1 MQQVQKQEQLSVED
15 HETAQIM
22 MMKDQIEYNQKTI
35 DDIEKVT
42 KMQNELAKEIYSK
55 ADSHDDKLEYIN
67 KNLKNS
73 KGYVKKAL
81 KEVKITE
88 ESRED
93 KCMIC

>member
-42 KMQNELAKEIYSK
+42 KIGRA
-55 ADSHDDKLEYIN
+55 H
-67 KNLKNS
+67 
-73 KGYVKKAL
+73 V
-81 KEVKITE
+81 
-88 ESRED
+88 
-93 KCMIC
+93 